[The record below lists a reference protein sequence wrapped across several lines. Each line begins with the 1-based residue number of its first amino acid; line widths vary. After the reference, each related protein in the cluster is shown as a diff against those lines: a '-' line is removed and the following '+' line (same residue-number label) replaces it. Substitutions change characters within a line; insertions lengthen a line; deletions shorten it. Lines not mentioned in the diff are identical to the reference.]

1 MIEYFLS
8 IFILLFSF
16 LLTYSLVKRWIVLGK
31 ELGLV
36 GRDLNKYEKP
46 EVTEIGGFFVL
57 LSVCISILLYVAL
70 KVYLIKTTFN
80 LLQIFVIET
89 VVSLSLIIGI
99 LDDVLGWKKG
109 IKHWKRVLLTSTLA
123 LPLMVTSSGV
133 SVINIPFIGPID
145 VGMLYPLVLVPI
157 GIIGASNA
165 FNMIAGYNGLEAS
178 MGLILFTSLAIKS
191 YLSGL
196 YYISYTSLI
205 TVSSILA
212 FFIFNKYPARV
223 FPGNSFTYGIGA
235 LYGSLIILGNM
246 EKFGVITYTLYFIE
260 LILFL
265 RGLKDGIY
273 KENFGIPDEKNCLK
287 EPYEKIYSMT
297 HLAIKINK
305 KIFGCATERKVV
317 ITLSLLQALICIVSL
332 LT

>member
-1 MIEYFLS
+1 
-8 IFILLFSF
+8 
-16 LLTYSLVKRWIVLGK
+16 
-31 ELGLV
+31 
-36 GRDLNKYEKP
+36 
-46 EVTEIGGFFVL
+46 
-57 LSVCISILLYVAL
+57 
-70 KVYLIKTTFN
+70 
-80 LLQIFVIET
+80 
-89 VVSLSLIIGI
+89 
-99 LDDVLGWKKG
+99 
-109 IKHWKRVLLTSTLA
+109 
-123 LPLMVTSSGV
+123 PLMVTSSGV

>member
-99 LDDVLGWKKG
+99 LD
-109 IKHWKRVLLTSTLA
+109 
-123 LPLMVTSSGV
+123 
-133 SVINIPFIGPID
+133 
-145 VGMLYPLVLVPI
+145 
-157 GIIGASNA
+157 
-165 FNMIAGYNGLEAS
+165 
-178 MGLILFTSLAIKS
+178 
-191 YLSGL
+191 
-196 YYISYTSLI
+196 
-205 TVSSILA
+205 
-212 FFIFNKYPARV
+212 
-223 FPGNSFTYGIGA
+223 
-235 LYGSLIILGNM
+235 
-246 EKFGVITYTLYFIE
+246 
-260 LILFL
+260 
-265 RGLKDGIY
+265 
-273 KENFGIPDEKNCLK
+273 
-287 EPYEKIYSMT
+287 
-297 HLAIKINK
+297 
-305 KIFGCATERKVV
+305 
-317 ITLSLLQALICIVSL
+317 
-332 LT
+332 

>member
-1 MIEYFLS
+1 
-8 IFILLFSF
+8 
-16 LLTYSLVKRWIVLGK
+16 LGF
-31 ELGLV
+31 V

-89 VVSLSLIIGI
+89 VISLSLIIGI

-133 SVINIPFIGPID
+133 SVINIPFIGPVD
-145 VGMLYPLVLVPI
+145 VGMIYPLVLVPI

-178 MGLILFTSLAIKS
+178 MGLILFASLAIKS

-196 YYISYTSLI
+196 YYISYISLI

-212 FFIFNKYPARV
+212 FLIFNRYPARV

-235 LYGSLIILGNM
+235 LYGSLIILGNI
-246 EKFGVITYTLYFIE
+246 ERFGLMTYALYFIE

-265 RGLKDGIY
+265 RGLKNGIY
-273 KENFGIPDEKNCLK
+273 KENFGIPDEKNRLK

-297 HLAIKINK
+297 HLAIRINR
-305 KIFGCATERKVV
+305 KIFGYATEKGVV
-317 ITLSLLQALICIVSL
+317 VTLSILQALVCIASL
-332 LT
+332 IT